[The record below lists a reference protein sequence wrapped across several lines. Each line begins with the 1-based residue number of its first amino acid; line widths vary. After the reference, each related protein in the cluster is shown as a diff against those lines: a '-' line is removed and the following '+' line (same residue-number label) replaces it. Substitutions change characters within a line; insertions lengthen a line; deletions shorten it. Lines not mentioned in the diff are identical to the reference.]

1 MSVDVNSS
9 KAYAV
14 ALAAGEAEGLIRLL
28 TPEATFQSPF
38 SFWHTPDAVAA
49 AFNARC
55 SAFARLQVDHVLH
68 GDGNAVLLWCAQVD
82 GRRVEGCEALTLT
95 DGRISGVDVFLRP
108 AAELATVRAAMTAAW
123 PKNDDDS
130 TPATPKRNE

>member
-1 MSVDVNSS
+1 MCVAMNSS
-9 KAYAV
+9 EAYAV
-14 ALAAGEAEGLIRLL
+14 ALAAGEPQRLLRLL

-49 AFNARC
+49 AFSARC
-55 SAFARLQVDHVLH
+55 SAFAGLEVHHVLH

-95 DGRISGVDVFLRP
+95 DGRISRVDVFLRP

-123 PKNDDDS
+123 PSNDDDS
-130 TPATPKRNE
+130 TPATQERLE